1 LRKSLLVALTLIC
14 APNAG
19 AQRRVIL
26 FIGDGVGASYWTAAR
41 LASDNLSV
49 SQFKVMG
56 LIDTRSANSPITES
70 AAGATAYSTGLR
82 TLNGAIGVGPDSQPR
97 ETVLEAA
104 KKQGWATGVV
114 VTSSV
119 TDATPAAFV
128 AHVPSR
134 LQEFEIARQMSVLAP
149 DVIMGGGTRWFAPTT
164 RPDREDL
171 LARLAATHTVVTD
184 AAAFDALRDT
194 TMTKLVGLFG
204 VHELPAAAARS
215 PGLPAMTR
223 KAIDILAR
231 DPDGFFLMVEGSQP
245 DWRGH
250 NNQPIGSVIME
261 MLDFDAAIGVALAYQ
276 RRVPDVLIL
285 VVADH
290 ETGGLA
296 IETATDSVVLTNAAN
311 GLTEAVKRMARAM
324 GLLSKQSADSV
335 DATANEMLIMSARMQ
350 NTAKNARRE
359 RIVAEWT
366 TTGHTGQMV
375 PLFASG
381 PGAEAFAGMIDN
393 YRVGQMLLEIVRR
406 PVPPARRRR
415 E

>member
-1 LRKSLLVALTLIC
+1 M
-14 APNAG
+14 
-19 AQRRVIL
+19 
-26 FIGDGVGASYWTAAR
+26 GASYWTAAR

-215 PGLPAMTR
+215 PSLPAMTR